1 MQRSGYPTL
10 CLGLLLALATV
21 TATQTRFPVNPR
33 TRRAIGAHEMAPAT
47 VVHEQKAEAKLVIID
62 VRDPAEFK
70 KGTIKGAINIPL
82 DKLAGRLKDFSK
94 DTTLVFT

>member
-1 MQRSGYPTL
+1 MFRT
-10 CLGLLLALATV
+10 LLLAALVLPLSVA
-21 TATQTRFPVNPR
+21 AQTRFPVNPR
-33 TRRAIGAHEMAPAT
+33 THRAIGAKEMAPAT
-47 VVHEQKAEAKLVIID
+47 VVRKQKAGQKVVIID

-82 DKLAGRLKDFSK
+82 DQLAGRLKDFSK

>member
-1 MQRSGYPTL
+1 MFRR
-10 CLGLLLALATV
+10 LLLVALA
-21 TATQTRFPVNPR
+21 APLAMAAAQTRFPVDPR
-33 TRRAIGAHEMAPAT
+33 THRAIGAHEIAPAT
-47 VVHEQKAEAKLVIID
+47 VVRKQKAGAKLVIID